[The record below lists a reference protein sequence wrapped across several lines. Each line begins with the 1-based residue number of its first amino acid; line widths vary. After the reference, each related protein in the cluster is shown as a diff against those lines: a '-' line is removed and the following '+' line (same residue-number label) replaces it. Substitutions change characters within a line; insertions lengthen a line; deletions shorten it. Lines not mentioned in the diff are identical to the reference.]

1 MLNAITGGCHCGAI
15 RYALSA
21 APTGSM
27 ICHCATCRRISG
39 ALVVAWIS
47 VESDAFAITKGE
59 PARYASSRGISR
71 QFCGACGAQ
80 ITYACDDDSS
90 YIDVATST
98 LDDPNAFP
106 PTHHSWLSH
115 DLDWVKFGDRL
126 PKFQK
131 SRGDS

>member
-1 MLNAITGGCHCGAI
+1 MTITGGCHCGAI

-27 ICHCATCRRISG
+27 VCHCATCRRISG
-39 ALVVAWIS
+39 ALVVAWVS
-47 VESDAFAITKGE
+47 VDTDAFAITKGE
-59 PARYASSRGISR
+59 PALYASSPGIAR

-80 ITYACDDDSS
+80 LTYARDDDDSFL
-90 YIDVATST
+90 DVATTT

-115 DLDWVKFGDRL
+115 DVAWVKFGDGL
-126 PKFQK
+126 PNFQK
-131 SRGDS
+131 GRYDD

>member
-1 MLNAITGGCHCGAI
+1 MPTIRGGCHCGAI

-21 APTGSM
+21 EPTGSM

-47 VESDAFAITKGE
+47 VDSESFAITKGK
-59 PARYASSRGISR
+59 PKHYASSRGVSR
-71 QFCGACGAQ
+71 QFCSACGAQ
-80 ITYACDDDSS
+80 LTYARDDDASFL
-90 YIDVATST
+90 DVATTT

-115 DLDWVKFGDRL
+115 DLDWVKFGDGL
-126 PKFQK
+126 PSFPKG
-131 SRGDS
+131 RYDD